1 MVTQTKIKGKF
12 YPLKH
17 EEFIKLNKSLTQ
29 SELAVYLWLK
39 TNDPFGE
46 RLVEADTKEIAKD
59 LNVSRRTIQ
68 RALVK
73 LREEKLIDLVIT
85 KFHYRISSKSA
96 SDNSNTSEVK
106 ERLRVA
112 TQMSPGDTDVAE
124 TISMSPKC
132 HPCRQSDPHVAPVTP
147 MSRSSS
153 ETPPEQEFQNPK
165 TIKTNKKIQTNQ
177 TVEEKTFSQEE
188 KQPVKEDERPR
199 VGERRKGMRE
209 VVQNQVQDEESNKEK
224 KLVSLAETLEEV
236 TRGVVQK
243 KSKIERTKLCTNER
257 SKKVCTKAQ
266 KKKVYRAP
274 EIPEELKE
282 KLLELEIPLD
292 SKVISAIASHHI
304 SQAYGACAHV
314 ENTWDTINNPRSVF
328 LYQLPKQPIE
338 KLGSRYSEEI
348 LNNIKSQNQA
358 IEEERKDPE
367 YQKRSSEFFAQI
379 RGRAS
384 LGKEKKTSEVLDDD
398 PWL

>member
-1 MVTQTKIKGKF
+1 MTQTKIQGKF

-17 EEFIKLNKSLTQ
+17 EEFIKLNKHLTQ

-46 RLVEADTKEIAKD
+46 RLVEANTKEIAKD

-85 KFHYRISSKSA
+85 KFHYRIRSKST
-96 SDNSNTSEVK
+96 SDNNNTSEVK

-132 HPCRQSDPHVAPVTP
+132 RPCRQSDPHVAEVTP

-165 TIKTNKKIQTNQ
+165 TINTNKKIQTNQ

-188 KQPVKEDERPR
+188 EQPEKEDERPR

-209 VVQNQVQDEESNKEK
+209 VVQNQVQHEESKKEK

-243 KSKIERTKLCTNER
+243 KSKIERTKVCTNER
-257 SKKVCTKAQ
+257 EKKVCTNKQ

-292 SKVISAIASHHI
+292 NKVISAIASHDI

-314 ENTWDTINNPRSVF
+314 ENTWETITNPRGVF
-328 LYQLPKQPIE
+328 LFQLPKQPIE

-348 LNNIKSQNQA
+348 INNIKAQNQA

-367 YQKRSSEFFAQI
+367 YQKKSKELFARI
-379 RGRAS
+379 RAT
-384 LGKEKKTSEVLDDD
+384 LGKEKETSEIVDDD
-398 PWL
+398 PWI